1 MKKLEKLRLKKG
13 KSFEVIDY
21 GLSKSQLSHME
32 QSFLIGGV
40 YACAGNGCGGD
51 ACVTDACGGN
61 ACGGDGCLI
70 NACGGNACPVQ
81 LCPIDACSV
90 DGCWIDAFHS

>member
-40 YACAGNGCGGD
+40 YACAGNACGGN
-51 ACVTDACGGN
+51 ACAGNACGGDACGGN
-61 ACGGDGCLI
+61 AC
-70 NACGGNACPVQ
+70 VT
-81 LCPIDACSV
+81 DACEDAVDRKSV
-90 DGCWIDAFHS
+90 V